1 MAYDAGSLARLF
13 QVNFAPSFHYQL
25 PNPGGLR
32 TGTELQPI
40 GQSAGV
46 LANIRTVG
54 PAGGV
59 PLYYSNGF
67 LSAGAGQTSSAGG
80 GGGLLS
86 SITSGLETILPA
98 IFGGGGKTVQG
109 INGPVTIPASTR
121 PSAGI
126 PGRVMGTITKTA
138 QQHPVLTAA
147 GGAAATAAGAVIGRR
162 VARGRLGQLP
172 DGTLV
177 HMRRHRRMN
186 PCNIRALRRGLRR
199 AHAFERIAR
208 KVLHFTNPRKSHGV
222 AHFKR
227 ARKRT

>member
-1 MAYDAGSLARLF
+1 MPYDAGSLARLF
-13 QVNFAPSFHYQL
+13 EVNFAPSFHYQL
-25 PNPGGLR
+25 PNPYGLR

-54 PAGGV
+54 PAGGIPV
-59 PLYYSNGF
+59 YYSNGF
-67 LSAGAGQTSSAGG
+67 ASAGAGQTSS

-86 SITSGLETILPA
+86 AITGGLETILPA
-98 IFGGGGKTVQG
+98 IFGGGGGKTIQG
-109 INGPVTIPASTR
+109 INGPVTVPATR
-121 PSAGI
+121 PSG
-126 PGRVMGTITKTA
+126 GVLQRTMGGITKTA

-147 GGAAATAAGAVIGRR
+147 GGAAATVAGAALGRHVMRGR
-162 VARGRLGQLP
+162 VAQLP

-227 ARKRT
+227 ARKRS